1 MYTLFIVIFTG
12 IIIAV
17 ALVTPMRLQ
26 FTHFVHRNPHVCAVI
41 GAFAVYLVLTG
52 PVHFTFMADDWRH
65 LAAAEQLSDLYADRF
80 SRWVPRV
87 PVWSIFAWIIFYF
100 HIFERSW
107 APMYLVYAAHASAVA
122 LIARWLLRE
131 LDDKQDILST
141 NAWITAFAIGV
152 GALYP
157 NVYEILYWPTCMPYA
172 VGGLFV
178 AAALYAR
185 TRIACVT
192 FAALAFLTYE
202 TFLLPALGLMV
213 LPVLLNRSPA
223 EPRVRIRAAVQLT
236 LSWLSAALVMLS
248 VRGVAALFLGNFYQK
263 VNTNPSHVLA
273 QAHAS
278 AQELFQI
285 RFFGSGRNEIATWV
299 MLGILVISTALLC
312 QRTSWRWRPVILL
325 VGCFLSTAVYWV
337 LDYDAMRAIY
347 GAQIMFSAVMVWLIV
362 QASRAGVRPIVVSIG
377 LSALG
382 VVFVMQ
388 SASIMRIKDH
398 NAGVLAMREAS
409 LAKKIQACDS
419 ECVVQYEDLDSG
431 LTQDWV
437 LHPAYW
443 NSYLEWLHQ
452 KYGRDK
458 HVEFVHKSEASN

>member
-1 MYTLFIVIFTG
+1 MYTLFIVIFGG

-157 NVYEILYWPTCMPYA
+157 NVYEILYWPTCMPRGRRLIRSCRA
-172 VGGLFV
+172 LRQDENCLRHVCRVGVPDVRDVLI
-178 AAALYAR
+178 AR
-185 TRIACVT
+185 LGADGPACIAQQV
-192 FAALAFLTYE
+192 
-202 TFLLPALGLMV
+202 
-213 LPVLLNRSPA
+213 
-223 EPRVRIRAAVQLT
+223 
-236 LSWLSAALVMLS
+236 
-248 VRGVAALFLGNFYQK
+248 
-263 VNTNPSHVLA
+263 
-273 QAHAS
+273 
-278 AQELFQI
+278 
-285 RFFGSGRNEIATWV
+285 
-299 MLGILVISTALLC
+299 
-312 QRTSWRWRPVILL
+312 
-325 VGCFLSTAVYWV
+325 
-337 LDYDAMRAIY
+337 
-347 GAQIMFSAVMVWLIV
+347 
-362 QASRAGVRPIVVSIG
+362 ASR
-377 LSALG
+377 
-382 VVFVMQ
+382 
-388 SASIMRIKDH
+388 
-398 NAGVLAMREAS
+398 
-409 LAKKIQACDS
+409 
-419 ECVVQYEDLDSG
+419 
-431 LTQDWV
+431 T
-437 LHPAYW
+437 
-443 NSYLEWLHQ
+443 
-452 KYGRDK
+452 
-458 HVEFVHKSEASN
+458 